1 MERRKNR
8 DRSRFNRLIKTL
20 IMNIFKI
27 LAFIT
32 FLSALMVSSCGTTS
46 KLTYRPKQDML
57 QLIDR
62 NLKDADAQYNFLMQR
77 VPKDS
82 LPISFQNG
90 ISLSTSNKN
99 WVSGFYPGTLFYLY
113 MGTKDQALYNEG
125 LKKLEVMEPMKT
137 IDSHDI
143 GFMMFDSFGNA
154 DRIRSKPEYKDIL
167 LTSAKTLSKRFN
179 PIVGCTMSWASAPGE
194 FRVIIDNMMNLE
206 LLMWATK
213 TSGDSSYAK
222 IAISHANTTM
232 KNHFRPDYS
241 SYHLVN
247 YNPETGGVNKKQTVQ
262 GYADNSA
269 WARGQGWGLYGY
281 TMMYR
286 ETKDPKYLEQAKHI
300 ANFILTN
307 PNLPADKVPYW
318 DFNDPKIPNTYRDA
332 SAGAIYAS
340 AFLELAKYDPANSQ
354 KYIAT
359 AETIIRTLS
368 SPEFKAA
375 YAENGGFLLKHS
387 VGHLPKGVQIDVPL
401 TYADYYFVEAML
413 RYKNLNKQNTL

>member
-1 MERRKNR
+1 MK
-8 DRSRFNRLIKTL
+8 IK
-20 IMNIFKI
+20 MN
-27 LAFIT
+27 LAGAAIAAV
-32 FLSALMVSSCGTTS
+32 LLSSCSTQ
-46 KLTYRPKQDML
+46 KLAYTPKADML
-57 QLIDR
+57 QLIDK
-62 NLKDADAQYNFLMQR
+62 NLADADAQYKFLMTR

-82 LPISFQNG
+82 LPISFEKG
-90 ISLSTSNKN
+90 RSLSTTNKN
-99 WVSGFYPGTLFYLY
+99 WISGFYPGTLFYLY
-113 MGTKDQALYNEG
+113 MGTKDETLYNAG
-125 LKKLEVMEPMKT
+125 LQKLEVMEPMKT
-137 IDSHDI
+137 LDSHDI

-154 DRIRSKPEYKDIL
+154 NRIKSKPEYKDIL
-167 LTSAKTLSKRFN
+167 LTSAQSLAKRFN
-179 PIVGCTMSWASAPGE
+179 PNVGCTMSWGSAKGE

-213 TSGDSSYAK
+213 VSGDSSYAK
-222 IAISHANTTM
+222 IAITHANTTM

-247 YNPETGGVNKKQTVQ
+247 YHPETGAINKKQTVQ

-300 ANFILTN
+300 ANFILTH

-318 DFNDPKIPNTYRDA
+318 DFNDPKIPNTYRDV

-340 AFLELAKYDPANSQ
+340 ALLELARYDTANAT
-354 KYIAT
+354 KYIET
-359 AETIIRTLS
+359 AETILKTLS
-368 SPEFKAA
+368 TPEFKAA
-375 YAENGGFLLKHS
+375 QGTNGGFLLMHS

-401 TYADYYFVEAML
+401 TYADYYYVEAML
-413 RYKNLNKQNTL
+413 RYKNLTKKDLL